1 LTLGLGNT
9 FSQESRSERSVQA
22 APGDF
27 LDNAIRKSAERTA
40 QRLTTARTVLSEL
53 VEAGKLKIVAAH
65 YDLDTGV
72 VEFLG

>member
-1 LTLGLGNT
+1 
-9 FSQESRSERSVQA
+9 
-22 APGDF
+22 

-40 QRLTTARTVLSEL
+40 QRLTTASTVLSEL

-72 VEFLG
+72 VEFLS

>member
-1 LTLGLGNT
+1 LGLGNT

-22 APGDF
+22 VPGDF

-40 QRLTTARTVLSEL
+40 QRLTTASTVLSEL